1 MRKDCSD
8 VSLPYHGGP
17 LDTEAVDEAEEAET
31 GRGQDPHGVR
41 GRVALREKRLE
52 NVESECETL
61 YCSDAGSEDDTFYPH
76 PDEGQKGTECEM
88 NVGVVSSR
96 LLYHTAQLGIAVSSW

>member
-31 GRGQDPHGVR
+31 GRGQDPHRVR
-41 GRVALREKRLE
+41 GRLTLREERLQD
-52 NVESECETL
+52 VESEGEAL
-61 YCSDAGSEDDTFYPH
+61 QG
-76 PDEGQKGTECEM
+76 
-88 NVGVVSSR
+88 VG
-96 LLYHTAQLGIAVSSW
+96 LDQ